1 MNNDKT
7 APMPHCWRHIGV
19 YGGNHTCPRLL
30 EEIHCRN
37 CAVFREAARGLLR
50 RETEPL
56 PPLSSAL
63 TGREQQGA
71 SSVLVFRLGNHWLGL
86 GCQRIAEVAVAREP
100 RRVAHRV
107 SGRMEGLVAVRGELH
122 LCVALI
128 EVMQLGLRSE
138 ISGERSRLLLLT
150 PPQAAAIAFRASE
163 VMGLRPILASEI
175 EEVPATLPTAL
186 ASCLAGVVPFE
197 HGRLALLQ
205 EAALIQ
211 AIEEALYT

>member
-1 MNNDKT
+1 MNNDKIG
-7 APMPHCWRHIGV
+7 PMPHCWRHVGV
-19 YGGNHTCPRLL
+19 YAGDHSCPRLL

-50 RETEPL
+50 REAEPL

-63 TGREQQGA
+63 TGRGQQDT

-150 PPQAAAIAFRASE
+150 PPQAASIAFRASE
-163 VMGLRPILASEI
+163 VIGLRPILASEI

-186 ASCLAGVVPFE
+186 ANCLAGVVPFE

-205 EAALIQ
+205 EEALIQ
-211 AIEEALYT
+211 AIEEALYS